1 MPKKL
6 TPHTKTRS
14 SYYND
19 AKRNSSFGDGA
30 KGASWIDIISPSKKD
45 LSWLSS
51 KFHLH
56 PVILRELEEPS
67 ARAGVEV
74 YKNYIYLVYYF
85 PVYEPG
91 EETSRKAEIDF
102 IITPQSVITV
112 HYEEIEAL
120 KNFTQKTAESSLMMF
135 YRVIK
140 AILRFQERQLT
151 HIGKKT
157 ESISR
162 ELFKEKERDV
172 LKQISRLK
180 RDISEYR
187 VIVRHQGHLL
197 KSLLTKGPI
206 FWGPEEKPYLN
217 DLFGDHLKLMNQ
229 IDDYRET
236 ISDFEDTNNQ
246 LMNLKINEVMR
257 TFATLSFLTF
267 PFMLVA
273 AIFGM
278 NTRGTPLIDQPHAF
292 WIVFTPMAAAMAVL
306 VIYFKKKE
314 WI

>member
-1 MPKKL
+1 MAEKL
-6 TPHTKTRS
+6 R
-14 SYYND
+14 
-19 AKRNSSFGDGA
+19 
-30 KGASWIDIISPSKKD
+30 GASWVDIISPNKKD
-45 LSWLSS
+45 LVWLSN

-56 PVILRELEEPS
+56 PVILQELKEPS

-91 EETSRKAEIDF
+91 EETSRKAEIDL
-102 IITPQSVITV
+102 IIGPHSVVTI
-112 HYEEIEAL
+112 HYEEIEAW
-120 KNFTQKTAESSLMMF
+120 KNFNQKTAENSLMMV
-135 YRVIK
+135 YRLIER
-140 AILRFQERQLT
+140 ILKFQERQLT

-162 ELFKEKERDV
+162 ELFKEREKGV
-172 LKQISRLK
+172 LLQLSRIK

-187 VIVRHQGHLL
+187 VIVRNQGQIL

-206 FWGPEEKPYLN
+206 FWGREDKPYLN

-229 IDDYRET
+229 IDDYRDV

-246 LMNLKINEVMR
+246 LMNLKISGVMR

-267 PFMLVA
+267 PFMLIA
-273 AIFGM
+273 TIFSM
-278 NTRGTPLIDQPHAF
+278 KTKYTPLVDDPYGF
-292 WIVFTPMAAAMAVL
+292 WIIVTSMAVFITIL